1 MTYKDAVK
9 QAMEDLARH
18 EKTIFLGYNILH
30 GSRAYGTLTDVP
42 KERCLETP
50 VAENL
55 MAGLAIGL
63 SLEGYRPVLF
73 YERHDFI
80 LNALDAIVN
89 HLDKIESMSKG
100 QYKTPVI
107 IRAVVGAS
115 EPLDPGPQHTQDF
128 TAAFRQMLRF
138 PVINLKTPAEVLTGY
153 QEAQSMNSPVMLVEK
168 RDLYATE

>member
-1 MTYKDAVK
+1 
-9 QAMEDLARH
+9 MEGLAQND
-18 EKTIFLGYNILH
+18 KTIFLGYNILH
-30 GSRAYGTLTDVP
+30 GSQAYGTLTDVP
-42 KERCLETP
+42 KEMCLETP

-89 HLDKIESMSKG
+89 HLDKIESMSQG
-100 QYKTPVI
+100 QFTTPVI
-107 IRAVVGAS
+107 IRAVIGAS
-115 EPLDPGPQHTQDF
+115 EPLNPGPQHTQDF
-128 TAAFRQMLRF
+128 TAAFKQMLCF
-138 PVINLKTPAEVLTGY
+138 PVITLDTPAEVLAGY
-153 QEAQSMNSPVMLVEK
+153 KEVQAMNSPVMLVEK